1 MDGNEEPS
9 GRQLRV
15 IPYLLGAPPIEERR
29 KRARVSKG
37 AVYEWL
43 KDDAFKDEL
52 RRRQEELT
60 DGQYRNLQ
68 LGYAESLAFQRVSI
82 IPLVFRNQNS
92 IFSKVFTHIRE
103 LFNYS
108 RCIRQCS
115 GFKKLGTRG
124 KFLGRIF

>member
-43 KDDAFKDEL
+43 KHDAFKDEL

-60 DGQYRNLQ
+60 DGQY
-68 LGYAESLAFQRVSI
+68 
-82 IPLVFRNQNS
+82 
-92 IFSKVFTHIRE
+92 
-103 LFNYS
+103 
-108 RCIRQCS
+108 
-115 GFKKLGTRG
+115 
-124 KFLGRIF
+124 